1 MKSAYVLSEQKL
13 RRVYLFY
20 FATVICIF
28 VECLSVAVFAIV
40 KSGPALKSLYP
51 CVTNYY
57 ALSLSLSLSVY
68 PSPSLSVL
76 VSLSYRVSLPLLPC

>member
-57 ALSLSLSLSVY
+57 ALSLFVRLSVSLSV
-68 PSPSLSVL
+68 
-76 VSLSYRVSLPLLPC
+76 RVSLPLLPC